1 MDAKSN
7 IGTVHVTSLSSL
19 IFECDGTMI
28 QACNRQLSIWLSWGQ
43 NRPPDIEIDFDVIRK
58 MIEIAEKQLK

>member
-1 MDAKSN
+1 
-7 IGTVHVTSLSSL
+7 
-19 IFECDGTMI
+19 MI